1 MTNPVLNNN
10 IATDSVILWQ
20 YDKAYNLIRL
30 IQSWN
35 AFAKVSCTDFW
46 NYFGNSI
53 FPIDRADTFGLNAWG
68 NMLGIPR
75 PTIHI
80 PKYIDGKINVTTS
93 PTWLEV
99 VSSDSKAIN
108 KALSEGYIIYKKGS
122 ATTTL
127 YKPVEGFNIYGYSE
141 EGYRVVDDGIIYR
154 DDGTIESDSGWKT
167 VTIQNTLYRGLLKG
181 RFFMMCHSP
190 TVPNYNKYLAIV
202 FGAFD
207 AERQGDIAY
216 DIFDEYGNVK
226 TYTDSDSSDA
236 MDIPARYASRNHA
249 LDFQNMTMGFT
260 FPDSASVEEAYLI
273 FQHYDIVYPFPAG
286 IRYPGEFIY
295 DDLVIGLNENQDEGQ
310 NYKNFVDGLVLA
322 EEPNPS
328 NPNGGIF
335 SETDRANY
343 DVRARANGKAHV
355 CYIPNGTMVT
365 ISITPADA
373 LANGQRIPIWVDWGN
388 GDAGYRYVI
397 TGNTSSYQIDSKEY
411 QEDGIYAIIVFYKD
425 NEVTSVNISAGTG
438 SEIEEYQL
446 CPA

>member
-30 IQSWN
+30 IQAWN
-35 AFAKVSCTDFW
+35 EFAKVSCTDFW

-75 PTIHI
+75 PTIRI
-80 PKYIDGKINVTTS
+80 EKGSDDRTDNITDPEWIEVDTS
-93 PTWLEV
+93 
-99 VSSDSKAIN
+99 K
-108 KALSEGYIIYKKGS
+108 KSEIENLISNGYILYRQDSDKTI
-122 ATTTL
+122 L
-127 YKPVEGFNIYGYSE
+127 YKPVEGFNIDGYSE
-141 EGYRVVDDGIIYR
+141 DGYRVLDDGIS
-154 DDGTIESDSGWKT
+154 DGEDSGYKT
-167 VTIQNTLYRGLLKG
+167 VTIRNTLYRGLLKG
-181 RFFMMCHSP
+181 RFFMMCHAP
-190 TVPNYNKYLAIV
+190 TVPNYNKYLSIV

-207 AERQGDIAY
+207 TENEGKIAY

-226 TYTDSDSSDA
+226 ASSDSDSSDSGEL
-236 MDIPARYASRNHA
+236 PSRYVSRNRA

-260 FPDSASVEEAYLI
+260 FPKDATVEEAYLI
-273 FQHYDIVYPFPAG
+273 FQHYDIVYQFPAG

-295 DDLVIGLNENQDEGQ
+295 DDLVIGLNKDQSKGQ
-310 NYKNFVDGLVLA
+310 MYKNFVDGLVLA
-322 EEPNPS
+322 DEPNPIS

-343 DVRARANGKAHV
+343 DVKAQANGKAHA
-355 CYIPNGTMVT
+355 CYIPNGAKVT
-365 ISITPADA
+365 INVTPKNDLDA
-373 LANGQRIPIWVDWGN
+373 SQRIPVWIDWGN

-397 TGNTSSYQIDSKEY
+397 NGYDDSYSIESSEY
-411 QEDGIYAIIVFYKD
+411 QSDGIYAVVVFYNDKD
-425 NEVTSVNISAGTG
+425 VASVDIG
-438 SEIEEYQL
+438 SEAAGFRPIEVYTI

>member
-75 PTIHI
+75 PTINI
-80 PKYIDGKINVTTS
+80 PVGLDGGSDAVTNGYD
-93 PTWLEV
+93 ENGYMV
-99 VSSDSKAIN
+99 
-108 KALSEGYIIYKKGS
+108 LS
-122 ATTTL
+122 
-127 YKPVEGFNIYGYSE
+127 VE
-141 EGYRVVDDGIIYR
+141 D
-154 DDGTIESDSGWKT
+154 GWKV
-167 VTIQNTLYRGLLKG
+167 VTIKNTLYRGLLKG

-207 AERQGDIAY
+207 AERQGDISY

-236 MDIPARYASRNHA
+236 MDIPARYVSRNRA

-425 NEVTSVNISAGTG
+425 NEVTSVNISAGTE